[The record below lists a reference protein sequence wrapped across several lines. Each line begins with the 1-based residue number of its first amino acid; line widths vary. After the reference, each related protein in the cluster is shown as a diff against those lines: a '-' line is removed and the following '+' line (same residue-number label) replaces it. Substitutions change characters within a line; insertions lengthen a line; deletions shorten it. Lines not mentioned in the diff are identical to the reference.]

1 MCVYNICNR
10 TYLQHVTRRMGNC
23 TGPIT
28 LGLRKQSSQDRLDE
42 LLQSPAF
49 HRIHQRHGE
58 RPSSLSSTLAYCLRT
73 VDGDLEKEHLGLA
86 AASYDKFLAQQYR
99 NSEVLFSGPKC

>member
-1 MCVYNICNR
+1 MY
-10 TYLQHVTRRMGNC
+10 YHVK
-23 TGPIT
+23 

-49 HRIHQRHGE
+49 HRIHQRHGG

-73 VDGDLEKEHLGLA
+73 VDGDLEKEHLGLP
-86 AASYDKFLAQQYR
+86 AASYDKFLASVVDLLQVFIR
-99 NSEVLFSGPKC
+99 GRTVSDWCFMMCEDFLIFMGVSLK